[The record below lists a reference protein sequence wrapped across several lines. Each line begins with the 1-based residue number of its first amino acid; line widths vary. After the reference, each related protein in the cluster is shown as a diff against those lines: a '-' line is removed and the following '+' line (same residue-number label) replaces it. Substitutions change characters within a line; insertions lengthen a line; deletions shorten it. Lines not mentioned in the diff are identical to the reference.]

1 MEITNTRARTR
12 EGTNAR
18 NKKDY
23 ARLEENR
30 FRTGGTS
37 LGFRREGT
45 RV

>member
-1 MEITNTRARTR
+1 MEITNARARAR

-18 NKKDY
+18 DKKDY

-30 FRTGGTS
+30 FKTRGTS